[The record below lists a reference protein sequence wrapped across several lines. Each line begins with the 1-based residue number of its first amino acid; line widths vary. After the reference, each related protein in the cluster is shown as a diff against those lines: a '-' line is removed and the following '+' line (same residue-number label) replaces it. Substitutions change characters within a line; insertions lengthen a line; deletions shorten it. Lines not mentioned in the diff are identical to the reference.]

1 MEQRMTN
8 KILSIAFYN
17 VLILFIL
24 LGTIELATRTISW
37 VSANGF
43 TLSLHELDPYDRKI
57 KDIYQWHPFTGFTFA
72 ESTTFVGSHPNQDS
86 KAIIKTDKYGFLTN
100 GQELEYNKIP
110 NEIRIATIGGSTT
123 ANINLQFDKNWPGH
137 IGGSLQKNF
146 PNKHFR
152 VINAGVPGFDTS
164 QSIANLALRVMP
176 FKPDIVIIY
185 HAYNDLKA
193 IQKNIAFR
201 PDYSHIHTQPYG
213 FHKEPNFIFKMLNKS
228 MFYVRMRNKTR
239 EANRNISELEG
250 LNDSMATTNR
260 ISSIPEFA
268 EHTFEQHI
276 RILINIARAG
286 GSKVILSTYATLLD
300 PKLDYTKPETIHSL
314 SDFQK
319 QSLGSLLHFT
329 PGLTLEGIFD
339 GISRY
344 NDVIRNIA
352 AEEKCVLVDNAIDLP
367 HAEQYFVDRVHF
379 SEAGAEHM
387 ANNIYSAVVKIL
399 SDSQLLQ

>member
-1 MEQRMTN
+1 VNN

-17 VLILFIL
+17 VLILFTL

-37 VSANGF
+37 AGGNGF
-43 TLSLHELDPYDRKI
+43 ILSLHEREPYDRKI
-57 KDIYQWHPFTGFTFA
+57 EDIYQWHPFTGFTFSENA
-72 ESTTFVGSHPNQDS
+72 SFVGSHPNQES
-86 KAIIKTDKYGFLTN
+86 KALIETDKYGFLAN
-100 GQELEYNKIP
+100 DNELEYNKLA
-110 NEIRIATIGGSTT
+110 NEIRIVTIGASTT
-123 ANINLQFDKNWPGH
+123 ANVNLQFDKNWPGQ
-137 IGGSLQKNF
+137 IGDSLQKKY
-146 PNKHFR
+146 PDKYFR
-152 VINAGVPGFDTS
+152 IINAAVPGFDTA

-193 IQKNIAFR
+193 IRKNIAFR
-201 PDYSHIHTQPYG
+201 PDYSHIHTLPYG
-213 FHKEPNFIFKMLNKS
+213 FHKEPNFILKILNNS
-228 MFYVRMRNKTR
+228 MFYVRMRNKKR
-239 EANRNISELEG
+239 ELNNILSKLDES
-250 LNDSMATTNR
+250 NDPMATENR
-260 ISSIPEFA
+260 ISSIPDFA

-286 GSKVILSTYATLLD
+286 GSKVILSTFATLHD

-319 QSLGSLLHFT
+319 QNLGSLLNFS

-339 GISRY
+339 GFSRY
-344 NDVIRNIA
+344 NDVIRKIA

-367 HAEQYFVDRVHF
+367 HAEKYFVDRVHF
-379 SEAGAEHM
+379 SEAGAEFM
-387 ANNIYSAVVKIL
+387 ANNIYSAITQIL